1 MRTSRA
7 RRACSFPPCSMLA
20 MDLWEHAYMV
30 DYMPAGKADYV
41 EAFFLNLNW
50 SVMETRF
57 ARLCA

>member
-1 MRTSRA
+1 
-7 RRACSFPPCSMLA
+7 MLA